1 MEKINYRLIEVSLRI
16 NARFFSVDG
25 PCLRVLRGE
34 RERRLREGQGRG
46 LLNADERSGHP
57 DVTAD

>member
-1 MEKINYRLIEVSLRI
+1 MEKIIYRLIEVSLRI

-46 LLNADERSGHP
+46 LLNADERSGRM
-57 DVTAD
+57 